1 MSENHTSLES
11 LDTLDWQERAL
22 LPDGAHERLWM
33 RKFQSASRNMDA
45 GEAAAAANATLKK
58 LRLFLGR
65 EFLGW
70 DR

>member
-1 MSENHTSLES
+1 MSELGPNLES
-11 LDTLDWQERAL
+11 LDSLDWRERGL

-33 RKFQSASRNMDA
+33 RKFQSASRDMTAGDA
-45 GEAAAAANATLKK
+45 AKAANATLKK

-70 DR
+70 DK